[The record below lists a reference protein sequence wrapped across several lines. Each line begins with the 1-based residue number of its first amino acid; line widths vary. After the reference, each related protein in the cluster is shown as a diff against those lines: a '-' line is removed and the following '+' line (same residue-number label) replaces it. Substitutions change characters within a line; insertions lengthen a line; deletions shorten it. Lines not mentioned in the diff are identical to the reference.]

1 MTYLATDH
9 DGAWGEV
16 HVGVG
21 LEAVVHDNDVQTVH
35 QLPLVLVDTL
45 HLHVEDG

>member
-21 LEAVVHDNDVQTVH
+21 LEWVVHYDN
-35 QLPLVLVDTL
+35 
-45 HLHVEDG
+45 